1 MKRFLEGVMTWK
13 SATCFLYTGTMV
25 IYLFFCQV
33 FGSREVSLTMLWSLL
48 LVCALGTLVQGV
60 CFSDWVFKRMRYVWR
75 GLLFCLL
82 YLPVLAVTGWKAQWF
97 PVDNL
102 GSWALFLGVFFAVF
116 LAMTVGFDI
125 YFRLT
130 GRKYDGL
137 LGQYRKEQEER

>member
-1 MKRFLEGVMTWK
+1 MKKFLEGVMQWK
-13 SATCFLYTGTMV
+13 SAMCFLYTGTMV

-48 LVCALGTLVQGV
+48 LVCAMGTLVQGV

-82 YLPVLAVTGWKAQWF
+82 YLPVLAVVGWKAQWF
-97 PVDNL
+97 PMDNL
-102 GSWALFLGVFFAVF
+102 GSWAVFIGMFFVIFLG
-116 LAMTVGFDI
+116 MTVGFDV

-137 LGQYRKEQEER
+137 LGRYRKEKREQ

>member
-1 MKRFLEGVMTWK
+1 MKWK
-13 SATCFLYTGTMV
+13 TSACLLYTGAMV
-25 IYLFFCQV
+25 IYLFFCQA

-48 LVCALGTLVQGV
+48 LVCGLGALLQGV
-60 CFSDWVFKRMRYVWR
+60 CYSDWVFKRMRYVWR
-75 GLLFCLL
+75 GMLFCLL

-102 GSWALFLGVFFAVF
+102 GSWALFIGMFVAIF

-137 LGQYRKEQEER
+137 LGQYRREKEER

>member
-1 MKRFLEGVMTWK
+1 MKKFLEGVMKWK
-13 SATCFLYTGTMV
+13 TSVCQLYTGAMV

-48 LVCALGTLVQGV
+48 LVCGLGALLQGL
-60 CFSDWVFKRMRYVWR
+60 CYSDWVFKRMRYAWR

-82 YLPVLAVTGWKAQWF
+82 YLPVLAVAGWKAQWF

-102 GSWALFLGVFFAVF
+102 GSWAVFVGVFFAVF
-116 LAMTVGFDI
+116 LVMTLGFDI

-137 LGQYRKEQEER
+137 LGQYRKEIGDQ